1 MAAFQYSGRHSDGS
15 AATGRIEALSKAA
28 VATQLLEQGI
38 TPVKVEIASQS
49 ANEKKTAK
57 NVPLRLFERV
67 SLDELIMFSRQIAS
81 LTRAGVPI
89 TSGMR
94 GLANTIRNP
103 LLERTLHTV
112 ADDLERGN
120 SLSSTLNKHPKLFN
134 DLYVSMV
141 HVGENT
147 GRLDEAFS
155 QMASY
160 LDLERKTTRSLK
172 QATRYPMFVMI
183 AISIAIGVI
192 NVFVIPAFKSV
203 FESFGGNMPWQTRV
217 LITISD
223 FFVNWWYLV
232 LATLITSG
240 YLFVRWKKTE
250 NGRRKWDQIK
260 LRFPLVGGIF
270 YRAILGRFARTFSVV
285 LKAGI
290 PIEQGLSIVS
300 RAMGNVYIGEKVADM
315 RKGIERGEGFTATA
329 HRTNMFSPLVMQ
341 MLSVGEETGRVDEM
355 LEDVANFYEEEVE
368 YNLQNLSSVI
378 EPILIVAIGIMVLVL
393 ALGVFL
399 PLWELSTTING

>member
-1 MAAFQYSGRHSDGS
+1 MAAFQYSGRHPDGS
-15 AATGRIEALSKAA
+15 AATGRVEALNKEA
-28 VATQLLEQGI
+28 VASELLDQGI
-38 TPVKVEIASQS
+38 TPVKIELAALDKDDLKS
-49 ANEKKTAK
+49 NKTGQI
-57 NVPLRLFERV
+57 RLFEKV
-67 SLDELIMFSRQIAS
+67 TVDEMIMFSRQMAS

-89 TSGMR
+89 TNGMR

-103 LLERTLHTV
+103 LLESTLNRI

-120 SLSSTLNKHPKLFN
+120 SLSTTLNKHPKLFN
-134 DLYVSMV
+134 DLYVSMI

-147 GRLDEAFS
+147 GQLDQSFS

-160 LDLERKTTRSLK
+160 LDLERKTARSIK

-183 AISIAIGVI
+183 AISIALGVI
-192 NVFVIPAFKSV
+192 NAFVIPAFKSV

-223 FFVNWWYLV
+223 FTVNWWYLI
-232 LATLITSG
+232 LGTLITLSF
-240 YLFVRWKKTE
+240 LFVKWRKTE
-250 NGRRKWDQIK
+250 DGHRTWDRIK

-315 RKGIERGEGFTATA
+315 RKGIERGEGFSATA
-329 HRTNMFSPLVMQ
+329 HRTGMFSPLVMQ
-341 MLSVGEETGRVDEM
+341 MLAVGEETGRVDEM

-368 YNLQNLSSVI
+368 YDLQNLSSVI

>member
-1 MAAFQYSGRHSDGS
+1 MASFQYSGRYPDGS
-15 AATGRIEALSKAA
+15 SATGRMEALNKTE
-28 VATQLLEQGI
+28 VASQLLEKGI
-38 TPVKVEIASQS
+38 TPVKVEPVNDTSTTKKASKGR
-49 ANEKKTAK
+49 E
-57 NVPLRLFERV
+57 LRLFEKV
-67 SLDELIMFSRQIAS
+67 TLDEMIMLSRQLSS

-94 GLANTIRNP
+94 GLANTIKNP
-103 LLERTLHTV
+103 LLKNTLNQI
-112 ADDLERGN
+112 ADDLEKGN
-120 SLSSTLNKHPKLFN
+120 ALSATLNKHPKLFN

-147 GRLDEAFS
+147 GRLDEAFK
-155 QMASY
+155 QMAAY
-160 LDLERKTTRSLK
+160 LELERQTIRSIK

-183 AISIAIGVI
+183 AIAAAVGVI
-192 NVFVIPAFKSV
+192 NVFVIPAFKGV
-203 FESFGGNMPWQTRV
+203 FDNFGGEMPWQTRI

-223 FFVNWWYLV
+223 FTVNWWPALLV
-232 LATLITSG
+232 GLVGGIYAFI
-240 YLFVRWKKTE
+240 RWTKTE
-250 NGRRKWDQIK
+250 KGRLKWDRIK
-260 LRFPLVGGIF
+260 LKLPLVGGIF

-300 RAMGNVYIGEKVADM
+300 RAMGNVYIGGKVAEM
-315 RKGIERGEGFTATA
+315 RQGIERGEGFTSTA
-329 HRTNMFSPLVMQ
+329 HRTAMFSPLVMQ
-341 MLSVGEETGRVDEM
+341 MLAVGEETGRVDEM
-355 LEDVANFYEEEVE
+355 LEDVASFYEEEVE
-368 YNLQNLSSVI
+368 YDLKNLSSVI